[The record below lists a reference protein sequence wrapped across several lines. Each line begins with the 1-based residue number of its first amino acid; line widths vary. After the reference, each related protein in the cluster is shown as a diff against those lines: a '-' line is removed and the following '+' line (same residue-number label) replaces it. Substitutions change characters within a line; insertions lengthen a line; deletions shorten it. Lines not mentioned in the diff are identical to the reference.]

1 MLWRLARA
9 EKDGDDFRIYVTASK
24 ELGFHL
30 DIFNI
35 SPFTLRSWVRIEA
48 TPLAQLEMAEQKR
61 ADSTG
66 KASEELNID

>member
-24 ELGFHL
+24 ELGSHL
-30 DIFNI
+30 DILNI
-35 SPFTLRSWVRIEA
+35 FPFTLQSWVRIEA
-48 TPLAQLEMAEQKR
+48 TSLAQLEMAEQKR

-66 KASEELNID
+66 KASEALNID

>member
-1 MLWRLARA
+1 MLWRLAKA

-24 ELGFHL
+24 ELGPHL

-35 SPFTLRSWVRIEA
+35 FPFTLQSWVRIEA
-48 TPLAQLEMAEQKR
+48 TPLAQLEMTEQKR

-66 KASEELNID
+66 KATEDGNEH